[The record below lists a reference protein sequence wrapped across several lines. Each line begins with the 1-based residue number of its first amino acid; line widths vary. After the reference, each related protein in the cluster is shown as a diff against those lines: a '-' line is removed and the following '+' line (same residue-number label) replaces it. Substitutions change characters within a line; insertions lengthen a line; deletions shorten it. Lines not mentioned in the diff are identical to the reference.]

1 MFLFYIYRNYLL
13 KMLWKIKTGIKVIK
27 KKKKVY
33 RLKVQIS
40 QSSVKKIQLERE
52 DVRFSYLFLPIPKSS
67 ITLNKL
73 DSPVLASLTVF
84 GQLTLSLERWVQKP
98 PEVKGEHVL
107 CRQRKASRSPSGRT
121 EHPAEQLLLAP
132 LSWSLCSFSFSLES
146 YFKYNFRGSFI
157 LAVFFFKIS
166 IRSILDH
173 SMYGQTVRKMP
184 GSGGR

>member
-1 MFLFYIYRNYLL
+1 M
-13 KMLWKIKTGIKVIK
+13 
-27 KKKKVY
+27 
-33 RLKVQIS
+33 
-40 QSSVKKIQLERE
+40 
-52 DVRFSYLFLPIPKSS
+52 
-67 ITLNKL
+67 
-73 DSPVLASLTVF
+73 LASLTVF

-166 IRSILDH
+166 IRYIRDH

-184 GSGGR
+184 GSGGRWSEFKPQSHPFPTGTCRGASHLCALLSPCFRGTGG